1 MPRKTKT
8 TRRKPQKRNSP
19 EFAGIESMN
28 RTMQAG
34 MNMIGNVTVASLGV
48 GLVGSIIG
56 GLK

>member
-8 TRRKPQKRNSP
+8 TKKRPQRRKSP
-19 EFAGIESMN
+19 EYAGIESMN

-48 GLVGSIIG
+48 GLAGSIIS
-56 GLK
+56 KI